1 MTVRSKWAL
10 SKAEAP
16 GRPGVPDAVFPCR
29 PIFCEAPAAP
39 ARRCH
44 EEEIMERSEKI
55 LRGLG
60 NQYYRATLKS
70 MGFTTEDLKRPV
82 IGIANAWSE
91 CVPGHYNLRQVAQRV
106 KDGIYRAGGTPI
118 EFGVIGGCDGMGQG
132 HDGMHYI
139 LPSREL
145 IANSIESMAQIN
157 LFDGLVLLGSCD
169 KIVPGMLMAAARLD
183 IPCIFLPGGPMEGGV
198 EFDGRQS
205 DQTSSTEA
213 YGMLSAGK
221 ITEAEY
227 VALEDTAC
235 PGCGSCSYLGTA
247 NTMCALAEA
256 LGMTLPDGGL
266 APATSAVRMMMAEE
280 TGVKIMELVEKHI
293 NSRQIITNGSI
304 RNAIKACLAM
314 SGSTNAVMH
323 LTAIAHEAE
332 LDIKVL
338 DEFDS
343 LSRTTPQI
351 AKMNPACKYNVIDF
365 YYDGGVPRLMERMQ
379 STLETGEMTV
389 TGHTVAENIASHKYR
404 YPATGLVVRTMEDP
418 FGFSGGVAVLRGNLA
433 PDTGI
438 TKPGA
443 FDKSLHH
450 FEGEAICFDSEEA
463 AEEAILAGKVRDGHV
478 VVIRY
483 EGPKGGPGM
492 REMYKAMKYLYGRG
506 LSKTTALITDGRF
519 SGTNNGCFVGHISP
533 EAAEGGPIAIVHDGD
548 RIVIDIESRQLNLM
562 VPQEEIEARLKAWKR
577 PEPKF
582 KKGWLGLY
590 CKIAASGSE
599 GAVLKFE
606 NL

>member
-1 MTVRSKWAL
+1 
-10 SKAEAP
+10 
-16 GRPGVPDAVFPCR
+16 
-29 PIFCEAPAAP
+29 
-39 ARRCH
+39 
-44 EEEIMERSEKI
+44 MERSKHI
-55 LRGLG
+55 LEGLG

-70 MGFTTEDLKRPV
+70 MGFTTDDLKRPI

-91 CVPGHYNLRQVAQRV
+91 CVPGHFNLRQVAQRV

-198 EFDGRQS
+198 VFDGRQA

-221 ITEAEY
+221 ISEAEY

-266 APATSAVRMMMAEE
+266 APATSAARLAMGEQ
-280 TGVKIMELVEKHI
+280 TGMKIMELVEKQI
-293 NSRQIITNGSI
+293 TSRKILTNGAI

-332 LDIKVL
+332 LDIHVL

-365 YYDGGVPRLMERMQ
+365 YYDGGVPRLMENLQ
-379 STLETGEMTV
+379 TLLETDVMTV
-389 TGHTVAENIASHKYR
+389 TAHTLAENIATHRYI
-404 YPATGLVVRTMEDP
+404 YPATGLVNHTMDDP
-418 FGFSGGVAVLRGNLA
+418 FGYTGGVAVLRGNLA

-450 FEGEAICFDSEEA
+450 FEGEAICFDSEEE
-463 AEEAILAGKVRDGHV
+463 AEEAILSGKVHEGHV

-492 REMYKAMKYLYGRG
+492 REMFKAMKYLYGRG

-548 RIVIDIESRQLNLM
+548 RIVIDVESRSLELK

-599 GAVLKFE
+599 GAILKYD

>member
-1 MTVRSKWAL
+1 
-10 SKAEAP
+10 
-16 GRPGVPDAVFPCR
+16 
-29 PIFCEAPAAP
+29 
-39 ARRCH
+39 
-44 EEEIMERSEKI
+44 MERSKHI
-55 LRGLG
+55 LEGLG

-70 MGFTTEDLKRPV
+70 MGFTTDDLKRPI

-91 CVPGHYNLRQVAQRV
+91 CVPGHFNLRQVAQRV

-198 EFDGRQS
+198 VFDGRQA

-221 ITEAEY
+221 ISEAEY

-266 APATSAVRMMMAEE
+266 APATSAARLAMGEQ
-280 TGVKIMELVEKHI
+280 TGMKIMELVEKQI
-293 NSRQIITNGSI
+293 TSRKILTNGAI

-332 LDIKVL
+332 LDIHVL

-365 YYDGGVPRLMERMQ
+365 YYDGGVPRLMENLQ
-379 STLETGEMTV
+379 TLLETDVMTV
-389 TGHTVAENIASHKYR
+389 TAHTLAENIATHRYI
-404 YPATGLVVRTMEDP
+404 YPATGLVNHTMDDP
-418 FGFSGGVAVLRGNLA
+418 FGYTGGVAVLRGNLA

-450 FEGEAICFDSEEA
+450 FEGEAICFDSEEE
-463 AEEAILAGKVRDGHV
+463 AEEAILSGKVHEGHV

-492 REMYKAMKYLYGRG
+492 REMFKAMKYLYGRG
-506 LSKTTALITDGRF
+506 LALSTALITDGRF

-533 EAAEGGPIAIVHDGD
+533 EAAEGGPIAIVHNGD
-548 RIVIDIESRQLNLM
+548 RIVIDVESRSLELK

-599 GAVLKFE
+599 GAILKYD

>member
-1 MTVRSKWAL
+1 MY
-10 SKAEAP
+10 
-16 GRPGVPDAVFPCR
+16 
-29 PIFCEAPAAP
+29 
-39 ARRCH
+39 
-44 EEEIMERSEKI
+44 RSEHI
-55 LRGLG
+55 LKGLS
-60 NQYYRATLKS
+60 NQYYRATYKS
-70 MGFTTEDLKRPV
+70 MGFTTDDLKRPI

-132 HDGMHYI
+132 HDGMHFI
-139 LPSREL
+139 MPSREL

-198 EFDGRQS
+198 EFDGRQA

-221 ITEAEY
+221 ITEEEY
-227 VALEDTAC
+227 VSLENTAC

-256 LGMTLPDGGL
+256 MGMTLPDGGT
-266 APATSAVRMMMAEE
+266 APATSSIRMMKAEE
-280 TGVKIMELVEKHI
+280 TGVKIMELVEKNI
-293 NSRQIITNGSI
+293 TSRQIITDSSI

-323 LTAIAHEAE
+323 LTAIAYEAE
-332 LDIKVL
+332 LGIKVL
-338 DEFDS
+338 DEFDT
-343 LSRTTPQI
+343 LSDTTPQL
-351 AKMNPACKYNVIDF
+351 AKMNPSCKYSIVDF
-365 YYDGGVPRLMERMQ
+365 YRDGGVPRLMENLQ
-379 STLETGEMTV
+379 SMLETDVMTV
-389 TGHTVAENIASHKYR
+389 TAHTMAENIRDHKYL
-404 YPATGLVVRTMEDP
+404 YPATGLVNHTLDDP
-418 FGFSGGVAVLRGNLA
+418 FGS
-433 PDTGI
+433 TGI

-450 FEGEAICFDSEEA
+450 FKGEAICFDSEEA
-463 AEEAILAGKVRDGHV
+463 AEEAILAGKVHDGHV

-506 LSKTTALITDGRF
+506 LAKTTALITDGRF

-548 RIVIDIESRQLNLM
+548 LVEIDVDSKKLELL
-562 VPQEEIEARLKAWKR
+562 VPQEEIEARLKQWKR

-590 CKIAASGSE
+590 CKLAASGSE
-599 GAVLKFE
+599 GGVMKFDH
-606 NL
+606 L

>member
-1 MTVRSKWAL
+1 MKERSK
-10 SKAEAP
+10 
-16 GRPGVPDAVFPCR
+16 
-29 PIFCEAPAAP
+29 
-39 ARRCH
+39 H
-44 EEEIMERSEKI
+44 I
-55 LRGLG
+55 LEGLG

-70 MGFTTEDLKRPV
+70 MGFTTDDLKRPV

-91 CVPGHYNLRQVAQRV
+91 CVPGHFNLRQVAQRV

-198 EFDGRQS
+198 VFDGRQA

-221 ITEAEY
+221 ISEAEY

-266 APATSAVRMMMAEE
+266 APATSAARLAMGEQ
-280 TGVKIMELVEKHI
+280 TGVKIMELVEKQI
-293 NSRQIITNGSI
+293 TSRKILTNGAI

-332 LDIKVL
+332 LDIRVL

-365 YYDGGVPRLMERMQ
+365 YYDGGVPRLMENLQ
-379 STLETGEMTV
+379 TLLETDVMTV
-389 TGHTVAENIASHKYR
+389 TAHTLAENIATHRYI
-404 YPATGLVVRTMEDP
+404 YPATGLVNHTMDDP
-418 FGFSGGVAVLRGNLA
+418 FGYTGGVAVLRGNLA

-450 FEGEAICFDSEEA
+450 FEGEAICFDSEEE
-463 AEEAILAGKVRDGHV
+463 AEEAILSGKVHEGHV

-492 REMYKAMKYLYGRG
+492 REMFKAMKYLYGRG
-506 LSKTTALITDGRF
+506 LALSTALITDGRF

-548 RIVIDIESRQLNLM
+548 RIVIDVESRSLELK

-599 GAVLKFE
+599 GAILKYD

>member
-1 MTVRSKWAL
+1 MNKRSDRILKGL
-10 SKAEAP
+10 
-16 GRPGVPDAVFPCR
+16 
-29 PIFCEAPAAP
+29 
-39 ARRCH
+39 
-44 EEEIMERSEKI
+44 EK
-55 LRGLG
+55 
-60 NQYYRATLKS
+60 QYYRATYKS
-70 MGFTTEDLKRPV
+70 MGFSTEDLKRPV

-91 CVPGHYNLRQVAQRV
+91 CVPGHFNLRQVAQRV
-106 KDGIYRAGGTPI
+106 RDGIYRAGGTSV
-118 EFGVIGGCDGMGQG
+118 EFGVIGGCDGMANG
-132 HDGMHYI
+132 HEGMHYI

-145 IANSIESMAQIN
+145 IANSIESMAEIN
-157 LFDGLVLLGSCD
+157 QFDGLVLLGSCD

-183 IPCIFLPGGPMEGGV
+183 IPCIVLPGGPMEGGAI
-198 EFDGRQS
+198 FDGRES
-205 DQTSSTEA
+205 DQTSATEA

-247 NTMCALAEA
+247 NTMCALSEA
-256 LGMTLPDGGL
+256 LGMTLPDGGT
-266 APATSAVRMMMAEE
+266 APATSAARLVKAEE
-280 TGVKIMELVEKHI
+280 TGVKIMRLVEKNI
-293 NSRQIITNGSI
+293 TARQVLSEGAI
-304 RNAIKACLAM
+304 RNAIRACLAM

-323 LTAIAHEAE
+323 LTALAREAE
-332 LDIKVL
+332 IDMDVL
-338 DEFDS
+338 SEFDT
-343 LSRTTPQI
+343 LSDSTPQI
-351 AKMNPACKYNVIDF
+351 AKMNPASRYNIIDF
-365 YYDGGVPRLMERMQ
+365 YKDGGVPRLMENLQ
-379 STLETGEMTV
+379 SLLDTSVMTV
-389 TGHTVAENIASHKYR
+389 TAHTLAENIAEHKYL
-404 YPATGLVVRTMEDP
+404 YAATGLVNHTLDDP
-418 FGFSGGVAVLRGNLA
+418 FGYTGGVAVLRGNLA

-450 FEGEAICFDSEEA
+450 FEGEAICFNSEEE
-463 AEEAILAGKVRDGHV
+463 AEEAILEGKVREGHV

-506 LSKTTALITDGRF
+506 LALSTALITDGRF

-533 EAAEGGPIAIVHDGD
+533 AASEGGPIAIIQDGD
-548 RIVIDIESRQLNLM
+548 RIVIDVEKKQLDML
-562 VPQEEIEARLKAWKR
+562 VSDEEIARRLAEWKR

-599 GAVLKFE
+599 GAVLKYDK
-606 NL
+606 L

>member
-1 MTVRSKWAL
+1 M
-10 SKAEAP
+10 
-16 GRPGVPDAVFPCR
+16 
-29 PIFCEAPAAP
+29 
-39 ARRCH
+39 
-44 EEEIMERSEKI
+44 
-55 LRGLG
+55 
-60 NQYYRATLKS
+60 
-70 MGFTTEDLKRPV
+70 
-82 IGIANAWSE
+82 
-91 CVPGHYNLRQVAQRV
+91 
-106 KDGIYRAGGTPI
+106 
-118 EFGVIGGCDGMGQG
+118 
-132 HDGMHYI
+132 
-139 LPSREL
+139 
-145 IANSIESMAQIN
+145 
-157 LFDGLVLLGSCD
+157 
-169 KIVPGMLMAAARLD
+169 
-183 IPCIFLPGGPMEGGV
+183 
-198 EFDGRQS
+198 
-205 DQTSSTEA
+205 
-213 YGMLSAGK
+213 
-221 ITEAEY
+221 
-227 VALEDTAC
+227 ALEDTAC

-247 NTMCALAEA
+247 NTMCALAES

-266 APATSAVRMMMAEE
+266 APATSAARLAMGEQ
-280 TGVKIMELVEKHI
+280 TGMKIMELVEKQI
-293 NSRQIITNGSI
+293 TSRKILTNGAI

-332 LDIKVL
+332 LDIHVL

-365 YYDGGVPRLMERMQ
+365 YYDGGVPRLMENLQ
-379 STLETGEMTV
+379 TLLETDVMTV
-389 TGHTVAENIASHKYR
+389 TAHTLAENIATHRYI
-404 YPATGLVVRTMEDP
+404 YPATGLVNHTMDDP
-418 FGFSGGVAVLRGNLA
+418 FGYTGGVAVLRGNLA

-450 FEGEAICFDSEEA
+450 FEGEAICFDSEEE
-463 AEEAILAGKVRDGHV
+463 AEEAILSGKVHEGHV

-492 REMYKAMKYLYGRG
+492 REMFKAMKYLYGRG
-506 LSKTTALITDGRF
+506 LALSTALITDGRF

-548 RIVIDIESRQLNLM
+548 RIVIDVESRSLELK

-599 GAVLKFE
+599 GAILKYD

>member
-1 MTVRSKWAL
+1 
-10 SKAEAP
+10 
-16 GRPGVPDAVFPCR
+16 
-29 PIFCEAPAAP
+29 
-39 ARRCH
+39 
-44 EEEIMERSEKI
+44 MERSKHI
-55 LRGLG
+55 LEGLG

-70 MGFTTEDLKRPV
+70 MGFTTDDLKRPI

-91 CVPGHYNLRQVAQRV
+91 CVPGHFNLRQVAQRV

-157 LFDGLVLLGSCD
+157 LFDGLVLLGPSD

-198 EFDGRQS
+198 VFDGRQA

-221 ITEAEY
+221 ISEAEY

-266 APATSAVRMMMAEE
+266 APATSAARLAMGEQ
-280 TGVKIMELVEKHI
+280 TGMKIMELVEKQI
-293 NSRQIITNGSI
+293 TSRKILTNGAI

-332 LDIKVL
+332 LDIHVL

-365 YYDGGVPRLMERMQ
+365 YYDGGVPRLMENLQ
-379 STLETGEMTV
+379 TLLETDVMTV
-389 TGHTVAENIASHKYR
+389 TAHTLAENIATHRYI
-404 YPATGLVVRTMEDP
+404 YPATGLVNHTMDDP
-418 FGFSGGVAVLRGNLA
+418 FGYTGGVAVLRGNLA

-450 FEGEAICFDSEEA
+450 FEGEAICFDSEEE
-463 AEEAILAGKVRDGHV
+463 AEEAILSGKVHEGHV

-492 REMYKAMKYLYGRG
+492 REMFKAMKYLYGRG
-506 LSKTTALITDGRF
+506 LALSTALITDGRF

-548 RIVIDIESRQLNLM
+548 RIVIDVESRSLELK

-599 GAVLKFE
+599 GAILKYD

>member
-1 MTVRSKWAL
+1 
-10 SKAEAP
+10 
-16 GRPGVPDAVFPCR
+16 
-29 PIFCEAPAAP
+29 
-39 ARRCH
+39 
-44 EEEIMERSEKI
+44 MERSKHI
-55 LRGLG
+55 LEGLG

-70 MGFTTEDLKRPV
+70 MGFTTDDLKRPI

-91 CVPGHYNLRQVAQRV
+91 CVPGHFNLRQVAQRV

-198 EFDGRQS
+198 VFDGRQA

-221 ITEAEY
+221 ISEAEY

-266 APATSAVRMMMAEE
+266 APATSAARLAMGEQ
-280 TGVKIMELVEKHI
+280 TGMKIMELVEKQI
-293 NSRQIITNGSI
+293 TSRKILTNGAI

-332 LDIKVL
+332 LDIHVL

-365 YYDGGVPRLMERMQ
+365 YYDGGVPRLMENLQ
-379 STLETGEMTV
+379 TLLETDVMTV
-389 TGHTVAENIASHKYR
+389 TAHTLAENIATHRYI
-404 YPATGLVVRTMEDP
+404 YPATGLVNHTMDDP
-418 FGFSGGVAVLRGNLA
+418 FGYTGGVAVLRGNLA

-450 FEGEAICFDSEEA
+450 FEGEAICFDSEEE
-463 AEEAILAGKVRDGHV
+463 AEEAILSGKVHEGHV

-492 REMYKAMKYLYGRG
+492 REMFKAMKYLYGRG
-506 LSKTTALITDGRF
+506 LALSTALITDGRF
-519 SGTNNGCFVGHISP
+519 SGTNNGCFVGHNSP

-548 RIVIDIESRQLNLM
+548 RIVIDVESRSLELK

-599 GAVLKFE
+599 GAILKYD

>member
-1 MTVRSKWAL
+1 MY
-10 SKAEAP
+10 
-16 GRPGVPDAVFPCR
+16 
-29 PIFCEAPAAP
+29 
-39 ARRCH
+39 
-44 EEEIMERSEKI
+44 RSEHI
-55 LRGLG
+55 LKGLS
-60 NQYYRATLKS
+60 NQYYRATYKS
-70 MGFTTEDLKRPV
+70 MGFTTEDLKRPI

-132 HDGMHYI
+132 HDGMHFI
-139 LPSREL
+139 MPSREL

-198 EFDGRQS
+198 EFDGRQA

-221 ITEAEY
+221 ITEEEY
-227 VALEDTAC
+227 VSLENTAC

-256 LGMTLPDGGL
+256 LGMTLPDGGT
-266 APATSAVRMMMAEE
+266 APATSAVRMMKAEE
-280 TGVKIMELVEKHI
+280 TGVKIMELVEKNI
-293 NSRQIITNGSI
+293 TARQIITDGAV

-323 LTAIAHEAE
+323 LTAIAYEAE
-332 LDIKVL
+332 LGIKVL
-338 DEFDS
+338 NEFDT
-343 LSRTTPQI
+343 LSDTTPQL
-351 AKMNPACKYNVIDF
+351 AKMNPACKYSIVDF
-365 YYDGGVPRLMERMQ
+365 YKDGGVPRLMENLQ
-379 STLETGEMTV
+379 SMLETDVMTV
-389 TGHTVAENIASHKYR
+389 TAHTLAENIRDHKYL
-404 YPATGLVVRTMEDP
+404 YPATGLVNHTLDDP
-418 FGFSGGVAVLRGNLA
+418 FGYTGGVAVLRGNLA

-443 FDKSLHH
+443 FDKNLHH
-450 FEGEAICFDSEEA
+450 FKGEAICFDSEEA
-463 AEEAILAGKVRDGHV
+463 AEEAILAGKVHDGHV

-548 RIVIDIESRQLNLM
+548 LVEIDVDSKKLELL
-562 VPQEEIEARLKAWKR
+562 VPQEEIEARLKQWKR

-590 CKIAASGSE
+590 CKLAASGSE
-599 GAVLKFE
+599 GGVMKFDH
-606 NL
+606 L

>member
-1 MTVRSKWAL
+1 
-10 SKAEAP
+10 
-16 GRPGVPDAVFPCR
+16 
-29 PIFCEAPAAP
+29 
-39 ARRCH
+39 
-44 EEEIMERSEKI
+44 MERSKHI
-55 LRGLG
+55 LEGLG

-169 KIVPGMLMAAARLD
+169 KIVPGMLMAAARLN

-198 EFDGRQS
+198 VFDGRQA

-256 LGMTLPDGGL
+256 MGMTLPDGGL
-266 APATSAVRMMMAEE
+266 APATSAARMMKAEE
-280 TGVKIMELVEKHI
+280 TGVKIMELVEKNI
-293 NSRQIITNGSI
+293 TSRKIITNGSI

-351 AKMNPACKYNVIDF
+351 AKMNPSCKYNVIDF
-365 YYDGGVPRLMERMQ
+365 YHDGGVPRLMERMQ
-379 STLETGEMTV
+379 SILETGEMTV
-389 TGHTVAENIASHKYR
+389 TGHTVAENIATHKYP

-450 FEGEAICFDSEEA
+450 FEGEAICFDSEEE
-463 AEEAILAGKVRDGHV
+463 AEEAILSSKVHEGHV

-492 REMYKAMKYLYGRG
+492 REMFKAMKYLYGRG
-506 LSKTTALITDGRF
+506 LALSTALITDGRF

-548 RIVIDIESRQLNLM
+548 KIVIDVESRSLELK

-599 GAVLKFE
+599 GAILKYD

>member
-1 MTVRSKWAL
+1 
-10 SKAEAP
+10 
-16 GRPGVPDAVFPCR
+16 
-29 PIFCEAPAAP
+29 
-39 ARRCH
+39 
-44 EEEIMERSEKI
+44 MERSEKI
-55 LRGLG
+55 LQGLG

-280 TGVKIMELVEKHI
+280 TGVKIMELVEKNI
-293 NSRQIITNGSI
+293 TARKIITNGSV

-379 STLETGEMTV
+379 TILETGEMTV
-389 TGHTVAENIASHKYR
+389 TAHTVAENIASHKYR

-463 AEEAILAGKVRDGHV
+463 AEEAILAGKVHDGHV

-492 REMYKAMKYLYGRG
+492 REMLNPTSALAGMKLD
-506 LSKTTALITDGRF
+506 TTVALITDGRF
-519 SGTNNGCFVGHISP
+519 SGASRGAAIGHVSP
-533 EAAEGGPIAIVHDGD
+533 EAASGGPIGLIEEGD
-548 RIVIDIESRQLNLM
+548 TISIDIPNAKITLEVSD
-562 VPQEEIEARLKAWKR
+562 EELAARRAR
-577 PEPKF
+577 YVAPEPNVRS
-582 KKGWLGLY
+582 GWLSRY
-590 CKIAASGSE
+590 ARMVTSANF
-599 GAVLKFE
+599 GAVLQ
-606 NL
+606 

>member
-1 MTVRSKWAL
+1 
-10 SKAEAP
+10 
-16 GRPGVPDAVFPCR
+16 
-29 PIFCEAPAAP
+29 
-39 ARRCH
+39 
-44 EEEIMERSEKI
+44 MERSKHI
-55 LRGLG
+55 LEGLG

-169 KIVPGMLMAAARLD
+169 KIVPGMLMAAARLN

-198 EFDGRQS
+198 VFDGRQA

-256 LGMTLPDGGL
+256 MGMTLPDGGL
-266 APATSAVRMMMAEE
+266 APATSAARMMKPEE
-280 TGVKIMELVEKHI
+280 TGVKIMELVEKNI
-293 NSRQIITNGSI
+293 TSRKIITNGSI

-351 AKMNPACKYNVIDF
+351 AKMNPSCKYNVIDF
-365 YYDGGVPRLMERMQ
+365 YHDGGVPRLMERMQ
-379 STLETGEMTV
+379 SILETGEMTV
-389 TGHTVAENIASHKYR
+389 TGHTVAENIATHKYP

-450 FEGEAICFDSEEA
+450 FEGEAICFDSEEE
-463 AEEAILAGKVRDGHV
+463 AEEAILSGKVHEGHV

-492 REMYKAMKYLYGRG
+492 REMFKAMKYLYGRG
-506 LSKTTALITDGRF
+506 LALSTALITDGRF

-548 RIVIDIESRQLNLM
+548 KIVIDVESRSLELK

-599 GAVLKFE
+599 GAILKYD

>member
-1 MTVRSKWAL
+1 
-10 SKAEAP
+10 
-16 GRPGVPDAVFPCR
+16 
-29 PIFCEAPAAP
+29 
-39 ARRCH
+39 
-44 EEEIMERSEKI
+44 MERSEKI

-60 NQYYRATLKS
+60 NRYYRATLKS

-280 TGVKIMELVEKHI
+280 TGVKIMELVEKNI
-293 NSRQIITNGSI
+293 TARKILTNGTI

-379 STLETGEMTV
+379 SILETGEMTV

-463 AEEAILAGKVRDGHV
+463 AEEAILAGKVHDGHV

-533 EAAEGGPIAIVHDGD
+533 EAAEGGPIAIIHDGD

>member
-1 MTVRSKWAL
+1 
-10 SKAEAP
+10 
-16 GRPGVPDAVFPCR
+16 
-29 PIFCEAPAAP
+29 
-39 ARRCH
+39 
-44 EEEIMERSEKI
+44 MERSKHI
-55 LRGLG
+55 LEGLG

-169 KIVPGMLMAAARLD
+169 KIVPGMLMAAARLY

-198 EFDGRQS
+198 VFDGRQA

-256 LGMTLPDGGL
+256 MGMTLPDGGL
-266 APATSAVRMMMAEE
+266 APATSAARMMKAEE
-280 TGVKIMELVEKHI
+280 TGVKIMELVEKNI
-293 NSRQIITNGSI
+293 TSRKIITNGSI

-351 AKMNPACKYNVIDF
+351 AKMNPSCKYNVIDF
-365 YYDGGVPRLMERMQ
+365 YHDGGVPRLMERMQ
-379 STLETGEMTV
+379 SILETGEMTV
-389 TGHTVAENIASHKYR
+389 TGHTVAENIATHKYP

-450 FEGEAICFDSEEA
+450 FEGEAICFDSEEE
-463 AEEAILAGKVRDGHV
+463 AEEAILSGKVHEGHV

-492 REMYKAMKYLYGRG
+492 REMFKAMKYLYGRG
-506 LSKTTALITDGRF
+506 LALSTALITDGRF

-548 RIVIDIESRQLNLM
+548 KIVIDVESRSLELK

-599 GAVLKFE
+599 GAILKYD

>member
-1 MTVRSKWAL
+1 
-10 SKAEAP
+10 
-16 GRPGVPDAVFPCR
+16 
-29 PIFCEAPAAP
+29 
-39 ARRCH
+39 
-44 EEEIMERSEKI
+44 MERSVKI
-55 LRGLG
+55 LQGID

-91 CVPGHYNLRQVAQRV
+91 CVPGHFNLRQVAQRV
-106 KDGIYRAGGTPI
+106 RDGVYRAGGTPI

-183 IPCIFLPGGPMEGGV
+183 IPCIFLPGGPMDGGV
-198 EFDGRQS
+198 VFDGRQS
-205 DQTSSTEA
+205 DQTSSAEA
-213 YGMLSAGK
+213 LGMLSAGK
-221 ITEAEY
+221 ITEEEY
-227 VALEDTAC
+227 VSLEDTSC
-235 PGCGSCSYLGTA
+235 PSCGSCSYLGTA

-266 APATSAVRMMMAEE
+266 APATSAARLMKGEE
-280 TGVKIMELVEKHI
+280 TGIKIMELVEKGVTA
-293 NSRQIITNGSI
+293 RKVLTNGAI

-338 DEFDS
+338 EEFDA

-365 YYDGGVPRLMERMQ
+365 HRDGGVPRLMENLQ
-379 STLETGEMTV
+379 SILEPDVMTV
-389 TGHTVAENIASHKYR
+389 TAHTLAENIASHKYL
-404 YPATGLVVRTMEDP
+404 YPATGLVVHTMDAP
-418 FGFSGGVAVLRGNLA
+418 FGYTGGVAVLRGNLA

-443 FDKSLHH
+443 FDKSLYH

-463 AEEAILAGKVRDGHV
+463 AEEAILSGKVHDGHV

-492 REMYKAMKYLYGRG
+492 REMFKAMKYLYGRG
-506 LSKTTALITDGRF
+506 LALTTALITDGRF

-548 RIVIDIESRQLNLM
+548 RIMIDVDKRQLELM
-562 VPQEEIEARLKAWKR
+562 VPQEEIEARLKEWKR

-599 GAVLKFE
+599 GAILKYD

>member
-1 MTVRSKWAL
+1 MRSDNVTKGVERAPNRSLFYAL
-10 SKAEAP
+10 GYTKEELE
-16 GRPGVPDAVFPCR
+16 RPLIGVVCSYN
-29 PIFCEAPAAP
+29 
-39 ARRCH
+39 
-44 EEEIMERSEKI
+44 EI
-55 LRGLG
+55 
-60 NQYYRATLKS
+60 
-70 MGFTTEDLKRPV
+70 
-82 IGIANAWSE
+82 
-91 CVPGHYNLRQVAQRV
+91 VPGHMNLDKIAEAV
-106 KDGIYRAGGTPI
+106 KAGIRAAGGTPI

-169 KIVPGMLMAAARLD
+169 KIVPGMLMAAARLN

-198 EFDGRQS
+198 VFDGRQA

-256 LGMTLPDGGL
+256 MGMTLPDGGL
-266 APATSAVRMMMAEE
+266 APATSAARMMKAEE
-280 TGVKIMELVEKHI
+280 TGVKIMELVEKNI
-293 NSRQIITNGSI
+293 TSRKIITNGSI

-351 AKMNPACKYNVIDF
+351 AKMNPSCKYNVIDF
-365 YYDGGVPRLMERMQ
+365 YHDGGVPRLMERMQ
-379 STLETGEMTV
+379 SILETGEMTV
-389 TGHTVAENIASHKYR
+389 TGHTVAENIATHKYP

-450 FEGEAICFDSEEA
+450 FEGEAICFDSEEE
-463 AEEAILAGKVRDGHV
+463 AEEAILSGKVHEGHV

-492 REMYKAMKYLYGRG
+492 REMFKAMKYLYGRG
-506 LSKTTALITDGRF
+506 LALSTALITDGRF

-548 RIVIDIESRQLNLM
+548 KIVIDVESRSLELK

-599 GAVLKFE
+599 GAILKYD